1 MPLATFWRRYGWL
14 CAIAAAYFYLFPYYP
29 KLQSANEL
37 PRVYLVKAMVEDHT
51 FSIDRGVAT
60 WGGTSDLSKY
70 GGHYYQNKAPGASLV
85 VAPVYALVRLAG
97 EPSLATTMWL
107 CRIVTGVIPSLWLLW
122 LLYGYLARF
131 APEPATRKLVL
142 IAYAFGSMAFTYALQ
157 FYAHQL
163 SAVCIAAAWIL
174 ADGVAARTRTIRTM
188 LAVGFLAA
196 LAPVVDYQTAFA
208 VLPLAGYVVAR
219 MWTWP
224 RGELA
229 RAFGLATLGA
239 IVPIAIL
246 LYYHAA
252 CFGSPFATG
261 YNYAVTYAADH
272 THGLLGMT
280 YPKWDAIV
288 GSTVAP
294 SNGLFALAP
303 WWLLAIPG
311 GIYLWRSGER
321 ALVVLVAGLTLIFFY
336 FVTSLTAWHAGWEVG
351 PRYIVALQPFL
362 LPLVAA
368 AFARWRDDWRRIA
381 AASGLVLIGVVIY
394 TVSTATLPTWP
405 DSFANPLYEIAF
417 RLLGDH
423 LVAPNVLS
431 VLGLGSAIVLFA
443 GIAAVVG
450 IAIVQAGAGTR
461 GLAVAAAICVAG
473 IAAFSLARPGVAQDQ
488 ATRAA
493 YARTLYPAVAR

>member
-1 MPLATFWRRYGWL
+1 MPLLRRYGWL
-14 CAIAAAYFYLFPYYP
+14 CAIAAAYLYLFPYYP

-37 PRVYLVKAMVEDHT
+37 PRVYLVKALVEDHT
-51 FSIDRGVAT
+51 FAIDRGVAT
-60 WGGTSDLSKY
+60 WGGTSDLSRY
-70 GGHYYQNKAPGASLV
+70 AGHYYQNKAPGASLV
-85 VAPVYALVRLAG
+85 AAPVYALVRLGG
-97 EPSLATTMWL
+97 EPSLAVTMWL

-131 APEPATRKLVL
+131 APEAGTRQLVL
-142 IAYAFGSMAFTYALQ
+142 IAYAVGSMAFTYALQ

-174 ADGVAARTRTIRTM
+174 GDGVAARTRSPRTM

-196 LAPVVDYQTAFA
+196 LAPGVDYQTAFA
-208 VLPLAGYVVAR
+208 VLPLAGYGVAR
-219 MWTWP
+219 MRTWP
-224 RGELA
+224 RGEML
-229 RAFGLATLGA
+229 RAFGLA
-239 IVPIAIL
+239 IVGGILPIAVL

-280 YPKWDAIV
+280 YPKWEAIV

-311 GIYLWRSGER
+311 GVFLWRRGER
-321 ALVVLVAGLTLIFFY
+321 ALVVTVAGLTLIFFY

-368 AFARWRDDWRRIA
+368 TFAEWRDDWRKVA
-381 AASGLVLIGVVIY
+381 AAAGLVLIGVVVY

-405 DSFANPLYEIAF
+405 DSFANPLYEVAF
-417 RLLGDH
+417 RLLGDRA
-423 LVAPNVLS
+423 VAPNVLS
-431 VLGLGSAIVLFA
+431 ALGVISAFLLFA
-443 GIAAVVG
+443 GIAALVG
-450 IAIVQAGAGTR
+450 LAIVRAGAGGR
-461 GLAVAAAICVAG
+461 GLVLAVVICIAG
-473 IAAFSLARPGVAQDQ
+473 IAAFALDRPGTAR
-488 ATRAA
+488 AEAARAA

>member
-1 MPLATFWRRYGWL
+1 MPLLRRYGWL
-14 CAIAAAYFYLFPYYP
+14 CAIAAAYLYLFPYYP

-51 FSIDRGVAT
+51 FAIDRGVAT
-60 WGGTSDLSKY
+60 WGGTSELSRY
-70 GGHYYQNKAPGASLV
+70 AGHYYQNKAPGASLV
-85 VAPVYALVRLAG
+85 AAPVYALVRLGG
-97 EPSLATTMWL
+97 EPSLAVTMWL

-131 APEPATRKLVL
+131 APEAGTRQLVL
-142 IAYAFGSMAFTYALQ
+142 IAYAVGSMAFTYALQ

-174 ADGVAARTRTIRTM
+174 GDGVAARTRSPRTM

-224 RGELA
+224 RGEML
-229 RAFGLATLGA
+229 RAFGLA
-239 IVPIAIL
+239 IVGGILPIAVL

-280 YPKWDAIV
+280 YPKWEAIV

-311 GIYLWRSGER
+311 GVFLWRRGER
-321 ALVVLVAGLTLIFFY
+321 ALVVTVAGLTLIFFY

-368 AFARWRDDWRRIA
+368 TFAEWRDDWRKVA
-381 AASGLVLIGVVIY
+381 AAAGLVLIGVVVY

-405 DSFANPLYEIAF
+405 DSFANPLYEVAF
-417 RLLGDH
+417 RLLGDRA
-423 LVAPNVLS
+423 VAPNVLS
-431 VLGLGSAIVLFA
+431 ALGVISAFLLFA
-443 GIAAVVG
+443 GIAALVG
-450 IAIVQAGAGTR
+450 LAIVRAGGGGR
-461 GLAVAAAICVAG
+461 GLVLAVVICIAG
-473 IAAFSLARPGVAQDQ
+473 IAAFALDRPGPAR
-488 ATRAA
+488 AEAARAA